1 MSLFSPAQPRRAE
14 TRLSPGDV
22 LTSLRGFTQRTEY
35 TSSLRLLRPCWVD
48 FLSILLGH
56 LRLFQTCHSSFPR
69 PVNVLAPG
77 VLGRLRLS
85 R

>member
-35 TSSLRLLRPCWVD
+35 TSPLRLLRPCWAK
-48 FLSILLGH
+48 FLSIRWGISGCSRHVTAVSRGLL
-56 LRLFQTCHSSFPR
+56 TCLHRAS
-69 PVNVLAPG
+69 
-77 VLGRLRLS
+77 
-85 R
+85 